1 MTSIILN
8 LLELTMMK
16 YLQPERG
23 QKGKHRTTQRV
34 TYMVLRGKQ
43 NTCLASRPVFSG
55 LPNTNSIITEDSS
68 PLQFFYLVFNTRNLT
83 VVQNGRNGYAEQTVK
98 RNRKAC

>member
-1 MTSIILN
+1 
-8 LLELTMMK
+8 
-16 YLQPERG
+16 
-23 QKGKHRTTQRV
+23 
-34 TYMVLRGKQ
+34 MVLRGKQ